1 METGKEN
8 ILGTEKISKLLMQFS
23 IPTVLTLIVNCLY
36 NIVDQIF
43 VGRAVGINGVAA
55 TNVAFPMITIS
66 AALALMVGD
75 GCAANISLCLGRKER
90 DKAEQTFGNAFVLLI
105 LAGVLLAAVII
116 IGGPA
121 CARLFGASDAVLD
134 LSVTYM
140 RILALGLPFQMANM
154 AFTAIIRSDGNPKYT
169 MRSMMIGA
177 GINLVLDPIFI
188 FGFDM
193 GVTGAAIATIIGQV
207 VAGLICFWGIRR
219 GSGFV
224 CDLYAHPCF
233 GTAFPDGKYGIY
245 GNHSF

>member
-8 ILGTEKISKLLMQFS
+8 ILGTEKIRKLLMQFS

-121 CARLFGASDAVLD
+121 CARLLGRQ
-134 LSVTYM
+134 M
-140 RILALGLPFQMANM
+140 RFW
-154 AFTAIIRSDGNPKYT
+154 
-169 MRSMMIGA
+169 
-177 GINLVLDPIFI
+177 
-188 FGFDM
+188 
-193 GVTGAAIATIIGQV
+193 
-207 VAGLICFWGIRR
+207 IC
-219 GSGFV
+219 
-224 CDLYAHPCF
+224 L
-233 GTAFPDGKYGIY
+233 
-245 GNHSF
+245 